1 MATSARSNSRSRTR
15 LERVAL
21 AWRRFGSFSAAGRAL
36 GPVAPFG
43 FSWLAALSL
52 RRPPLMSLGFS
63 WISLDSLVR
72 IETYQWVTRH
82 KAEKLFSRA
91 SCLAFERRWDGAR
104 GLGMWKGRIAHGASL
119 TEVRIS
125 RKKLSFESVALG
137 RLNPKAGSFYA
148 RRKCC
153 SPPEGASP
161 TTIPRSLK
169 SSRWARVESPA
180 ARVKDGFRP
189 T

>member
-36 GPVAPFG
+36 GLVAPFG

-91 SCLAFERRWDGAR
+91 SCLAFERRWDGSPRSWHVEGQDCAWGELNR
-104 GLGMWKGRIAHGASL
+104 GSDFQQEIVVRVGRFGPSQSKSRLVLCKTEVLLAAGRRFADHHPALAQILEMGKGRKASG
-119 TEVRIS
+119 TRQGWI
-125 RKKLSFESVALG
+125 
-137 RLNPKAGSFYA
+137 
-148 RRKCC
+148 
-153 SPPEGASP
+153 
-161 TTIPRSLK
+161 
-169 SSRWARVESPA
+169 
-180 ARVKDGFRP
+180 
-189 T
+189 